1 LCLAIPSVDW
11 TSAQVLETIKHTSL
25 LWKADTLL
33 PFSDLQFKYEEDNP
47 ADFFTPYIWS
57 LIFNLKNIFYFNPQK
72 IVLFSLE
79 NNVFS
84 HLQQDASQDE
94 DVTDEP
100 SIHY

>member
-1 LCLAIPSVDW
+1 MLKIILMRRV
-11 TSAQVLETIKHTSL
+11 TF
-25 LWKADTLL
+25 LWSK